1 MFIKGFFSNSFG
13 ILVSRI
19 FGLIRDIM
27 TAHALG
33 ASIYSD
39 IFFVAFKLPNLF
51 RRLFAEGAFT
61 QAFLPNFVAS
71 KKKGQFCVQVL
82 INFASFLALLSL
94 TVVLFAPLFTKFL
107 AFGFDENTITLA
119 TPLVRINF
127 FYLFFIFLVTFFA
140 SILQYRGHFATTAF
154 STSLLNISMIIALF
168 LSRGKSES
176 VAVYY
181 LSYGVVVGGILQALV
196 HIIALK
202 KINMLQIL
210 TLAFLKYKDGKRVN
224 TDGFYKNFYHGIIG
238 NSAAQLG
245 SFMNTWFASFLMSG
259 SISYLYYADRIFQL
273 PLALFA
279 IALSTA
285 LFPKIARLLKSN
297 DEENALNL
305 LSHNFHLLF
314 ALLLFASL
322 GGILLSKEITWLI
335 FQRGEFTQ
343 KDTMESAQV
352 LAMYMLGLLPYG
364 LSKLFSLWLYA
375 KMQQKIAAKIT
386 IWTIIINVLFCAILV
401 KPLQASG
408 LALASSISGGFLLF
422 YTIKIFGFG
431 KFLALLKPKKLALI
445 FALACLE
452 ILILYIFK
460 GFIYAYIFN

>member
-19 FGLIRDIM
+19 FGLIRDTM
-27 TAHALG
+27 TANVLG

-71 KKKGQFCVQVL
+71 KQKGQFCVQIL
-82 INFASFLALLSL
+82 LRFASFLLFL
-94 TVVLFAPLFTKFL
+94 TLIVILFAPLFTKVL
-107 AFGFDENTITLA
+107 AFGFDEQTIALA

-127 FYLFFIFLVTFFA
+127 FYLFFIFIVTFFA
-140 SILQYRGHFATTAF
+140 SILQYKGHFITTAF
-154 STSLLNISMIIALF
+154 STTLLNLSMIIALL
-168 LSRGKSES
+168 LSKGKGEN

-181 LSYGVVVGGILQALV
+181 LSFGVVIGGIMQVLV
-196 HIIALK
+196 HILALQ
-202 KINMLQIL
+202 KINMLKMFQMGFIK
-210 TLAFLKYKDGKRVN
+210 FKEGKRVD
-224 TDGFYKNFYHGIIG
+224 TKGFYINFYHGVLG

-245 SFMNTWFASFLMSG
+245 SFMNTCFASFLTAG

-285 LFPKIARLLKSN
+285 LFPKISRLIKSDN
-297 DEENALNL
+297 ILAATKL
-305 LSHNFHLLF
+305 LSDNFHLLL
-314 ALLLFASL
+314 ALLLFATI
-322 GGILLSKEITWLI
+322 GGIMLSKEITWLI
-335 FQRGEFTQ
+335 FQRGEFS
-343 KDTMESAQV
+343 KADTLQSSKV
-352 LAMYMLGLLPYG
+352 LSMYLLGLLPYG

-386 IWTIIINVLFCAILV
+386 ILTIMINLIFCAILV
-401 KPLQASG
+401 KPMQASG
-408 LALASSISGGFLLF
+408 LALASSISGMFLLI
-422 YTIKIFGFG
+422 YTIKIFGF
-431 KFLALLKPKKLALI
+431 KNFLAIIKVKKLMIISFLSLI
-445 FALACLE
+445 E
-452 ILILYIFK
+452 IFLLY
-460 GFIYAYIFN
+460 FIKVVFDVYLFN

>member
-19 FGLIRDIM
+19 FGLIRDVM

-94 TVVLFAPLFTKFL
+94 TVVLFAPLFTKVL

-154 STSLLNISMIIALF
+154 STSLLNISMIIAL
-168 LSRGKSES
+168 LLCRGKSEA

-181 LSYGVVVGGILQALV
+181 LSFGVVIGGILQALV

-210 TLAFLKYKDGKRVN
+210 TLGFLKYKDGKRVN
-224 TDGFYKNFYHGIIG
+224 TQGFYRNFYHGIIG

-245 SFMNTWFASFLMSG
+245 SFMNTWFASFLATG

-285 LFPKIARLLKSN
+285 LFPRIARLLKAN
-297 DEENALNL
+297 DEENAFIL

-314 ALLLFASL
+314 ALLLFATL
-322 GGILLSKEITWLI
+322 GGIFLSKEITWLI

-343 KDTMESAQV
+343 EDTIKSAQV
-352 LAMYMLGLLPYG
+352 LAMYMLGLIPYG
-364 LSKLFSLWLYA
+364 ISKLFSLWLYA

-386 IWTIIINVLFCAILV
+386 IWTIIINLIFCAILV

-408 LALASSISGGFLLF
+408 LALASSISGGFLF
-422 YTIKIFGFG
+422 IYTIKIFGFAN
-431 KFLALLKPKKLALI
+431 FLSLLKAKKLALI
-445 FALACLE
+445 FSLACLE
-452 ILILYIFK
+452 IILIYLFK
-460 GFIYAYIFN
+460 VIIHAYIFN